1 MSGTPGTPAGASGGA
16 SAIPGAS
23 TSATAQSTHVPRPGA
38 PGRSAEQIRRDI
50 EAQQAELSNSMVALR
65 SKVDELTDW
74 RRQLSNHREQL
85 VKGAAIAGFV
95 VGGMLAVKGLRALRR
110 R

>member
-1 MSGTPGTPAGASGGA
+1 
-16 SAIPGAS
+16 
-23 TSATAQSTHVPRPGA
+23 
-38 PGRSAEQIRRDI
+38 
-50 EAQQAELSNSMVALR
+50 MVALR
-65 SKVDELTDW
+65 DKVEELTDW
-74 RRQLSNHREQL
+74 RQQLSNHREQL

>member
-1 MSGTPGTPAGASGGA
+1 MSGTPGTPTGASKGTQGA
-16 SAIPGAS
+16 QGN
-23 TSATAQSTHVPRPGA
+23 HVPRPGA
-38 PGRSAEQIRRDI
+38 PGRSAEEIRRDI
-50 EAQQAELSNSMVALR
+50 EAQQAQLSNSMVALR
-65 SKVDELTDW
+65 DKVDQLTDW
-74 RRQLSNHREQL
+74 RQQLSDHREQL

>member
-1 MSGTPGTPAGASGGA
+1 MSGTPGTPT
-16 SAIPGAS
+16 GAS
-23 TSATAQSTHVPRPGA
+23 TGTQGTHVPRPGA

-50 EAQQAELSNSMVALR
+50 EVQQAQLSTSMVALR
-65 SKVDELTDW
+65 DKVEELTDW
-74 RRQLSNHREQL
+74 RQQLSNHREQL